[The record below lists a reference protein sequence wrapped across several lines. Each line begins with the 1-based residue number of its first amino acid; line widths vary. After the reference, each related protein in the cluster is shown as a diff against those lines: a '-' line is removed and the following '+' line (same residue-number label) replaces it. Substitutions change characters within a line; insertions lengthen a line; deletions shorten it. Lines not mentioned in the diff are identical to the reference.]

1 MNYTFVNVGTIK
13 VSMTIAYKFE
23 RFPMGF
29 ILGLHDFNGV
39 GTVLKV
45 MCPFAPFSH
54 VQNLSLQSFKQA
66 NFCSVWFKSHVF
78 VSSDCKFH
86 KLTTLFCILLMCER
100 LSNNST
106 NKIECRYMH
115 ATFSNISGSY
125 FIYLLFRWFY
135 YFNLHNNYLMCS
147 LKDIVTQG
155 EISCKFQIV
164 CCYKICL

>member
-1 MNYTFVNVGTIK
+1 MWIFHELLDNMVAKSKFQWLLRI
-13 VSMTIAYKFE
+13 SFE

-45 MCPFAPFSH
+45 MCPFAPFPH

-106 NKIECRYMH
+106 NKIECRYMRSC
-115 ATFSNISGSY
+115 TFHI
-125 FIYLLFRWFY
+125 FRWFY

-155 EISCKFQIV
+155 EISCRFQIV